1 MKSSNEI
8 ERLSVSERMAIQN
21 FIGRLRQQIPGQ
33 ALSVILYGSRARGDA
48 QPDSDVDLAVLIPH
62 EDRQMVTTIRNIAAD
77 LSLETGL
84 YLSTRVWSLAHWQRL
99 AQMQTGLYRNIQAD
113 GIPLAL

>member
-1 MKSSNEI
+1 MKKSHKLK
-8 ERLSVSERMAIQN
+8 RLSPLEQST
-21 FIGRLRQQIPGQ
+21 LRAFLAQLEQMPEKP
-33 ALSVILYGSRARGDA
+33 LSVILYGSRARGDA

-113 GIPLAL
+113 GIPIAQ